1 MYILLGCTFYLRK
14 NIYMSNEKKY
24 ISVDGNTAA
33 AMIGYALSDT
43 ACIFPITPSTPMAEL
58 CDE

>member
-1 MYILLGCTFYLRK
+1 MGCIFYLK
-14 NIYMSNEKKY
+14 KEEYMSTNKKY

-33 AMIGYALSDT
+33 AMIGYALSDV

>member
-1 MYILLGCTFYLRK
+1 
-14 NIYMSNEKKY
+14 MSNEKKY

>member
-1 MYILLGCTFYLRK
+1 
-14 NIYMSNEKKY
+14 MSTNKKY

-33 AMIGYALSDT
+33 AMIGYALSDV

>member
-1 MYILLGCTFYLRK
+1 MHPIGCTFIK
-14 NIYMSNEKKY
+14 KEENMSTNKKY

-33 AMIGYALSDT
+33 AMIGYALSDV